1 MIKIK
6 KGLIGRNAYLVSK
19 VWKLGF
25 HSFIN
30 GDDYILRICYLRT
43 KNIPIMFR
51 YLLKLKLLEN
61 VQ

>member
-6 KGLIGRNAYLVSK
+6 KGLIGRSAYLVSK

-30 GDDYILRICYLRT
+30 GGDYILRICYLRT

-51 YLLKLKLLEN
+51 YLLKLKILEN

>member
-1 MIKIK
+1 MIKIE
-6 KGLIGRNAYLVSK
+6 KGLVGRNAYQVSK

-30 GDDYILRICYLRT
+30 GCDYILRVCYLRT

-51 YLLKLKLLEN
+51 YLLKLKILEN

>member
-30 GDDYILRICYLRT
+30 GGDYILRICYLRT
-43 KNIPIMFR
+43 KKHTH
-51 YLLKLKLLEN
+51 Y
-61 VQ
+61 V